1 MFFFTAAMRP
11 MGPIMGGPPMG
22 GAPMGM
28 RPGPLLAGPMPPR
41 PIRNW
46 SCDPD

>member
-1 MFFFTAAMRP
+1 MFFFIAAMRP

-46 SCDPD
+46 SCDLD

>member
-1 MFFFTAAMRP
+1 MLFFITAMRP